1 MKKQATTK
9 TKTKARK
16 VVAKPTKKKAQ
27 VRPVKQTKQTPK
39 KPVTGRKPDAS
50 WHDRFIEILGAS
62 CNVTLAA
69 EGAGVCRA
77 TAYQHR
83 DLFPEFAKRWSD
95 AEERAVDLLEEE
107 AWKRAK
113 TQSDTLMIFL
123 LKGRRRHLYGE
134 SIEHRVKKL
143 TDEELI
149 AQAAGTFGGDDSE
162 GADPS

>member
-1 MKKQATTK
+1 LNLKKRAA

-16 VVAKPTKKKAQ
+16 PVTKSAKKA
-27 VRPVKQTKQTPK
+27 PAKQTKQTPK
-39 KPVTGRKPDAS
+39 KPATGRTPGTS

-62 CNVTLAA
+62 CNVSLAA
-69 EGAGVCRA
+69 EGAGVGRA
-77 TAYQHR
+77 TAYEHR
-83 DLFPEFAKRWSD
+83 AQFPEFAKRWED

-113 TQSDTLMIFL
+113 AQSDTLMIFL
-123 LKGRRRHLYGE
+123 LKGRRRKIYGE

-149 AQAAGTFGGDDSE
+149 AEAAGAFTGD
-162 GADPS
+162 GAAGVDAP